1 MPQLQSLESHAA
13 NEEALYD
20 MLNTEKSGVI
30 SDEDREA
37 YRQLIAEQKA
47 TDPTRFETKDLETG
61 EIASASVAT
70 VGDKALHHS
79 GVGIVHSEGWQTE
92 EK

>member
-47 TDPTRFETKDLETG
+47 TDPTRFETKDLET
-61 EIASASVAT
+61 
-70 VGDKALHHS
+70 
-79 GVGIVHSEGWQTE
+79 
-92 EK
+92 